1 MQTALTPSQDQESR
15 RAELLINGVANA
27 AITIQRSLSDKTD
40 SRAIMRAIM
49 GQIERVKAG
58 DLSDLEG
65 RLVAHIATLDNL
77 FHEFMDKAK
86 AAPSPRMLEM
96 YTRLALKA
104 QSQAVRAAEAIS
116 GMKMGP
122 LIVAKQVNMANGPQ
136 QVNNRQETA
145 NE

>member
-1 MQTALTPSQDQESR
+1 MQTTLTQSQDHDTQ
-15 RAELLINGVANA
+15 RAELLTNGVANA
-27 AITIQRSLSDKTD
+27 AITIQRSLSTKTD
-40 SRAIMRAIM
+40 SRAIMQAIM

-65 RLVAHIATLDNL
+65 RLVAHIATLDSL
-77 FHEFMDKAK
+77 FHEFIDKAK

-96 YTRLALKA
+96 YTRMALKA
-104 QSQAVRAAEAIS
+104 QAQAIRAAEAIS

-136 QVNNRQETA
+136 QVNNRQESVS
-145 NE
+145 E

>member
-1 MQTALTPSQDQESR
+1 MRTTLTQSQDRDTQ
-15 RAELLINGVANA
+15 RAELLTNGVANA
-27 AITIQRSLSDKTD
+27 AITIQRSLSTKTD
-40 SRAIMRAIM
+40 SRAIMQAIM

-58 DLSDLEG
+58 DLSDIEG
-65 RLVAHIATLDNL
+65 RLVAHIATLDSL

-96 YTRLALKA
+96 YARLALKA
-104 QSQAVRAAEAIS
+104 QSQAIRAAEAIT

-136 QVNNRQETA
+136 QVNNPPNSSAE
-145 NE
+145 

>member
-1 MQTALTPSQDQESR
+1 METTLAPSQDRDMQ
-15 RAELLINGVANA
+15 RAELLTNGVANA
-27 AITIQRSLSDKTD
+27 AITIQRSLSNKTD
-40 SRAIMRAIM
+40 SRAIMQAIK

-65 RLVAHIATLDNL
+65 RLVAHIATLDSL

-104 QSQAVRAAEAIS
+104 QSQAIRAAEAIS

-122 LIVAKQVNMANGPQ
+122 LIVTRQVNMANGPQ
-136 QVNNRQETA
+136 QVNNCKKFITE
-145 NE
+145 

>member
-1 MQTALTPSQDQESR
+1 MQTALTPSQDRESR
-15 RAELLINGVANA
+15 RAELLTNGVANA

-40 SRAIMRAIM
+40 SRAIMQAIM

-65 RLVAHIATLDNL
+65 RLVAHIATLDSL

-104 QSQAVRAAEAIS
+104 QSQAIRAAEAIT

-136 QVNNRQETA
+136 QVNNGQESVS
-145 NE
+145 E